1 MAGLLSGRTNAMKYF
16 NQFLIITLVACLVSV
31 FPVIAPADV
40 NVVNQSGETL
50 YVSTGQLIGGRL
62 IYAGWIRI
70 DHNARAQVYT
80 GSDPRIMLSV
90 LSIRN
95 GAPYS
100 WRINNHIA
108 ASEMTVAAD
117 DYRCEMVGGA
127 MPQWLMS
134 NLALNRVWLYDDA
147 NPWPLDMNLF
157 SAMFYVVPGN
167 MDQRF
172 IP

>member
-1 MAGLLSGRTNAMKYF
+1 MKPLNRIPIAATAALY
-16 NQFLIITLVACLVSV
+16 LIACSPAL
-31 FPVIAPADV
+31 FADV

-50 YVSTGQLIGGRL
+50 YVSTGRLVGGRL
-62 IYAGWIRI
+62 IYGGWTRI
-70 DHNARAQVYT
+70 DQNARAQVYT

-95 GAPYS
+95 NGPYS

-108 ASEMTVAAD
+108 AAEMTVAAD
-117 DYRCEMVGGA
+117 DYRCELVGGA
-127 MPQWLMS
+127 IPQWRMT
-134 NLALNRVWLYDDA
+134 NLGLNLVWVYDDD

-157 SAMFYVVPGN
+157 TTMFYVVPGN

>member
-1 MAGLLSGRTNAMKYF
+1 MKRINRILMAAIAAFSLFTLSPA
-16 NQFLIITLVACLVSV
+16 V
-31 FPVIAPADV
+31 FADV

-62 IYAGWIRI
+62 VYAGWVRI
-70 DHNARAQVYT
+70 DHNARARVYT

-100 WRINNHIA
+100 WRIYNPIA
-108 ASEMTVAAD
+108 AADMTVAAD
-117 DYRCEMVGGA
+117 DYHCELVGGA
-127 MPQWLMS
+127 IPQWQMT
-134 NLALNRVWLYDDA
+134 NRGQNSVWVYDESH
-147 NPWPLDMNLF
+147 PWPADMNLF
-157 SAMFYVVPGN
+157 TTMFYVVSGN
-167 MDQRF
+167 LDQRF